1 MRGAHKNLMRK
12 LITLTILMS
21 TMVFWVTSC
30 RRQTSDNE
38 APDLSGY
45 HPEKPPANDYERAL
59 RDVREGHFKFMWI
72 FKRLDGNAFTKEDG
86 DILRKA
92 APKVVDW
99 VKTDQ
104 NRVIA
109 GSNFDLDPPQMVV
122 LQKRFKVEDYSGK

>member
-1 MRGAHKNLMRK
+1 MRK

-21 TMVFWVTSC
+21 TMVFWVISC

-99 VKTDQ
+99 IGTDDKKTF
-104 NRVIA
+104 VA
-109 GSNFDLDPPQMVV
+109 GSNFPIEPSELAA
-122 LQKRFKVEDYSGK
+122 LKKRYQIEDYSGK

>member
-1 MRGAHKNLMRK
+1 MRR

-59 RDVREGHFKFMWI
+59 RDVREGHFKFMWV

-99 VKTDQ
+99 IGTDDKKTF
-104 NRVIA
+104 VA
-109 GSNFDLDPPQMVV
+109 GSNFPIEPSELAA
-122 LQKRFKVEDYSGK
+122 LKKRYQIEDYSGK